1 MRCRRFMQAAGP
13 VSVKRQAGS
22 KRRRSLG
29 PRGPDII
36 YYLLC
41 IIQIAIHPRLV
52 ILLASGLSHSLSY
65 QLTQSSS
72 SGLRRVDTDTDGGRA
87 CFAPPP
93 TPNTFY
99 FPEKMFGTS
108 WGSSQMPSHKDPSSQ
123 INVISTNGDEITH
136 TRDPSR
142 RPDCHPPRQ
151 RRKHTE
157 IIKSHSGG
165 SMAAHKFCPCHFREC
180 SSLPLFCSFLQ

>member
-1 MRCRRFMQAAGP
+1 MAP
-13 VSVKRQAGS
+13 
-22 KRRRSLG
+22 
-29 PRGPDII
+29 P
-36 YYLLC
+36 
-41 IIQIAIHPRLV
+41 
-52 ILLASGLSHSLSY
+52 
-65 QLTQSSS
+65 S
-72 SGLRRVDTDTDGGRA
+72 SGAYILITDGAPRMTRA
-87 CFAPPP
+87 VTATLLDSKVWIQKGETWRQNQNALSPPP
-93 TPNTFY
+93 PHTFY

-165 SMAAHKFCPCHFREC
+165 SMAAHKFCSCHFRGRL
-180 SSLPLFCSFLQ
+180 SLPLFCSFLQ